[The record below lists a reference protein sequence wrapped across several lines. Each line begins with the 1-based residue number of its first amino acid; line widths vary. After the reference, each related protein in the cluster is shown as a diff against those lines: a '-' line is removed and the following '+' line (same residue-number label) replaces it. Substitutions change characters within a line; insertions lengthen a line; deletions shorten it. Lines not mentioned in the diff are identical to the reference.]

1 MKNYQ
6 LWKIDRSISREFYAW
21 ESKQL
26 SLLDIQ
32 EAEGVRAV
40 TFIAAWNDGCKEQG
54 SRDHSV

>member
-6 LWKIDRSISREFYAW
+6 LWKIDRSISRELYAW

-40 TFIAAWNDGCKEQG
+40 TFTAAWNDGCKE
-54 SRDHSV
+54 